1 MTLNQLGMI
10 YCFITFSVA
19 AVIVQ
24 FGGAPWPDAAALAI
38 NAVNGWGLAYFLVY
52 MVAEAVFGLISL
64 YLQHRQQTRT

>member
-10 YCFITFSVA
+10 YCFIVFSVA
-19 AVIVQ
+19 AAIVQ
-24 FGGAPWPDAAALAI
+24 FGGASWASAAASAA